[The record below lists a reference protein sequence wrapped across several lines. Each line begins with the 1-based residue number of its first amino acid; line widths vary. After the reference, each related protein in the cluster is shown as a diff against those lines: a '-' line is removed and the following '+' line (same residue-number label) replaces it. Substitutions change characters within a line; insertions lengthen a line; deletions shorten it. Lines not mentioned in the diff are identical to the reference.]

1 MDLLFSTLSTVSSF
15 LGTASSHTQNAV
27 RSVKWA
33 ELPGDAQ
40 QFFSRVAGSGTNF
53 ISMRW
58 DDLPQTTRDWI
69 KAHPYQT
76 AFYVAHGAVIVA
88 PTPVTAPLIG
98 AAGLATASPV
108 AGSAAAAIQQ
118 ALTTVGANSV
128 ALRTAVTTGH
138 GAPAIAD
145 GLQAAIAIGTG
156 LYGLWTYFAPA
167 AAAKKEEEQP
177 AVVQQPAADAKK
189 LKRSKTAPVQQ
200 QVPPGSAA
208 AKRGLSFRGLFR
220 RKTAV
225 A

>member
-1 MDLLFSTLSTVSSF
+1 MDLLFSTISTVTSF
-15 LGTASSHTQNAV
+15 LGTASSHTQDAV
-27 RSVKWA
+27 KSVKWT

-40 QFFSRVAGSGTNF
+40 RFFSRVAGSGTNF

-76 AFYVAHGAVIVA
+76 AFYVAHGVVIVA

-108 AGSAAAAIQQ
+108 AAIQQ

-156 LYGLWTYFAPA
+156 IYGLWTYFAPA
-167 AAAKKEEEQP
+167 AKKVEP
-177 AVVQQPAADAKK
+177 PPPVQQPVPDPKK
-189 LKRSKTAPVQQ
+189 MKRAKTAPVQQ
-200 QVPPGSAA
+200 QAPPGSAA
-208 AKRGLSFRGLFR
+208 SKRGLSFRGLFR
-220 RKTAV
+220 RRTAE

>member
-1 MDLLFSTLSTVSSF
+1 MDLLFSTISTVTSF
-15 LGTASSHTQNAV
+15 LGTASSHTQDAV
-27 RSVKWA
+27 KSVKWT

-40 QFFSRVAGSGTNF
+40 RFFSRVAGTGTNF

-58 DDLPQTTRDWI
+58 DDLPQTTKDWI

-76 AFYVAHGAVIVA
+76 AFYVAHGVVIVA

-156 LYGLWTYFAPA
+156 IYGLWTYFAPA
-167 AAAKKEEEQP
+167 APAKKVEPAPQP
-177 AVVQQPAADAKK
+177 VDPKK
-189 LKRSKTAPVQQ
+189 MKRTKTSPVQQ
-200 QVPPGSAA
+200 APPGSAA
-208 AKRGLSFRGLFR
+208 SKRGLSLRGLFR
-220 RKTAV
+220 RRTAE

>member
-1 MDLLFSTLSTVSSF
+1 MDLLFSTISTVTSF
-15 LGTASSHTQNAV
+15 LGNASSHTQDAV
-27 RSVKWA
+27 KSVQWT

-40 QFFSRVAGSGTNF
+40 RFFSRVAGNGTNF
-53 ISMRW
+53 ISLRW
-58 DDLPQTTRDWI
+58 DDLPQTTKAWI

-76 AFYVAHGAVIVA
+76 AFYVAHGVVIVA

-156 LYGLWTYFAPA
+156 IYGLWTYFAPV
-167 AAAKKEEEQP
+167 KKVDQP
-177 AVVQQPAADAKK
+177 PPPAVQQPVDPKK
-189 LKRSKTAPVQQ
+189 VKKAKTAPVQQ
-200 QVPPGSAA
+200 APPGSAA
-208 AKRGLSFRGLFR
+208 SRRGLSFRGLFR
-220 RKTAV
+220 RRTAE